1 MMELFSL
8 ASLATC
14 GAVVFFASTIATIAT
29 SKSTPRMALTNPLT
43 A

>member
-14 GAVVFFASTIATIAT
+14 GAVVFVASTIAAIAT
-29 SKSTPRMALTNPLT
+29 SKSTPRMARTNRRT